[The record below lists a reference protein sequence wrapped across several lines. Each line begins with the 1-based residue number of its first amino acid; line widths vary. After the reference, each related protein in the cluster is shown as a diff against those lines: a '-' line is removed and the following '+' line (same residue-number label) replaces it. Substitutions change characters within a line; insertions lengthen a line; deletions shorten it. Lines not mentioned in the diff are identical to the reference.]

1 MNKLYY
7 YIILFLAGILF
18 NSINVAA
25 QNVNHPSGTGT
36 SSVNRCGS
44 SYFDNGGSGSNY
56 ANSCSSIQ
64 TICPTTP
71 GDYVVLTF
79 SAFNCENNT
88 DYLIIHS
95 GNSTN
100 SPIIGSYTG
109 TGIPP
114 VATSSDASGCL
125 TMVFFSDG
133 STRRAGWEAAISC
146 TSTIGTTP
154 SFSMQDCGVGT
165 GQTICGD
172 ATLSGNSS
180 GAGAQELLATWDGC
194 LNKEHQASWYYFSPS
209 ANGTVEFTLTPS
221 GSDDYDFAIWGPY
234 TDIECP
240 DVSMDA
246 PVRCSYAGNNNPTGL
261 ATGSGHNTEGS
272 GGDGFVN
279 ELPVLS
285 GEVYVM
291 VIDNFSS
298 SNNPFDLDWDL
309 SGGASLD
316 CTVLPIE
323 LISFTGTAFAGYNE
337 IYWSTASEAY
347 NNYFVVERSADGR
360 NFTEVG
366 RVNGAGFSNH
376 TIHYSLKDESLTAG
390 VLYYRLRQVDFDG
403 TTSTSTIIALKN
415 QSASQHTI
423 EVFPNPSEGEIS
435 INVNAENES
444 TNVLRIVDVTGKEIF
459 SETILI
465 ARGWNSIQKDFS
477 NLNAGY
483 YFILIEDVNG
493 GLINN
498 LTFVLK

>member
-1 MNKLYY
+1 MNKLYQH
-7 YIILFLAGILF
+7 IILFFGVVLF
-18 NSINVAA
+18 CTTGLT
-25 QNVNHPSGTGT
+25 QDVNHPSGTGT
-36 SSVNRCGS
+36 STVNRCGS
-44 SYFDNGGSGSNY
+44 NYYDNGGSGTNY

-88 DYLIIHS
+88 DYLIVHS

-109 TGIPP
+109 TTNPP

-125 TMVFFSDG
+125 TMVFYSDG
-133 STRRAGWEAAISC
+133 STRRAGWTAAITC

-154 SFSMQDCGVGT
+154 AFSMQDCGVGT

-209 ANGTVEFTLTPS
+209 ADGTIAFTLTPS
-221 GSDDYDFAIWGPY
+221 GADDYDFAIWGPY
-234 TDIECP
+234 ADIECP
-240 DVSMDA
+240 ALSMDA
-246 PVRCSYAGNNNPTGL
+246 PLRCSYAGNTNPTGL
-261 ATGSGHNTEGS
+261 LAGSGDNTEGS
-272 GGDGFVN
+272 GGNGFVN
-279 ELPVLS
+279 PINVS
-285 GEVYVM
+285 AGDVYVM
-291 VIDNFSS
+291 VIDNYSS
-298 SNNPFDLDWDL
+298 SNNPFDLDWNL

-323 LISFTGTAFAGYNE
+323 LLSFTGSAFEGYNH

-376 TIHYSLKDESLTAG
+376 IIHYSLKDESLTAG
-390 VLYYRLRQVDFDG
+390 ILYYRLRQVDFDG
-403 TTSTSTIIALKN
+403 TSSTSTTIALKN

-423 EVFPNPSEGEIS
+423 EVFPNPSEGEVS

-459 SETILI
+459 TETILI
-465 ARGWNSIQKDFS
+465 ATGWNSIQKDFS
-477 NLNAGY
+477 SLNAGY

-498 LTFVLK
+498 LPFVLK